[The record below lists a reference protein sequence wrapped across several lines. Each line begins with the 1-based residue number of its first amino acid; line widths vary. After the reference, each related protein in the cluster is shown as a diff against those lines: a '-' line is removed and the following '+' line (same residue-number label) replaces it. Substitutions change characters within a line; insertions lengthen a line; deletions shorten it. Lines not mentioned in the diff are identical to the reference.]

1 MLYLQQQL
9 RQVHTARERSSCM
22 QTAPG
27 ITLGPNPGVWI
38 EAEDWGAAP
47 GTGPKTDRSPWHAPL
62 LTPWFLFQ
70 TSFTHINTNIGPIRS
85 LRHFSTSSL
94 CRKLRTEASS
104 PERGEACVTAHFSHL
119 LSSPVHLCALLGT
132 FWPHAGTFGS
142 ASCLFVKSELNSCVV
157 RSDVNFTQALWN
169 RVLSKSSVRRE
180 SDEKWRKNK
189 QAPSR
194 MRLPTRVLR

>member
-1 MLYLQQQL
+1 
-9 RQVHTARERSSCM
+9 M

-38 EAEDWGAAP
+38 EAGDWGAAP

-70 TSFTHINTNIGPIRS
+70 TSFTHINTKIGPIRS

-104 PERGEACVTAHFSHL
+104 PERGEAHVTAHFSHL
-119 LSSPVHLCALLGT
+119 PCTTVHLCVL
-132 FWPHAGTFGS
+132 FSTFGPHEATFS
-142 ASCLFVKSELNSCVV
+142 AAICYFAKSELTGCVV
-157 RSDVNFTQALWN
+157 NWVGQ
-169 RVLSKSSVRRE
+169 
-180 SDEKWRKNK
+180 
-189 QAPSR
+189 
-194 MRLPTRVLR
+194 M